1 MAFCG
6 QKSISYRKNM
16 AKFDCVFRTSYF
28 YVIDEQKYEEFKK
41 T

>member
-1 MAFCG
+1 
-6 QKSISYRKNM
+6 M

-41 T
+41 HIVVRDNINNINF